1 VNDYVAVLESVER
14 VTDDPGLSAGGQR
27 RSGTGKDRIDGE
39 HDAYY
44 ADPLFIIRDQKD
56 VGRISSE
63 IGELGVK
70 LTLINIHPDSN
81 EFTLGING
89 RQKDWVIIKAM
100 EKPYINVLWLGTVLL
115 MIGFT
120 TAMVRRFRE

>member
-1 VNDYVAVLESVER
+1 MLGDNDVAVQAKV
-14 VTDDPGLSAGGQR
+14 
-27 RSGTGKDRIDGE
+27 RIDGE
-39 HDAYY
+39 HESYY
-44 ADPLFIIRDQKD
+44 ADPLFIIRDQKE

-70 LTLINIHPDSN
+70 LTLLNIHPDSN

-100 EKPYINVLWLGTVLL
+100 EKPYINVLWLGTALL
-115 MIGFT
+115 MVGFT
-120 TAMVRRFRE
+120 IAMVRRFRE